1 MLLKFGMLFLHLTA
15 LFQIAKFRILC
26 LVWKNLQ
33 QNYSTV
39 WGSVRKVNSYSLR
52 TGRYARNVS
61 FLCGD
66 MNFGYLDTTNV
77 ESLCQRC
84 SLSDGIVHTLL
95 TVSVY
100 KTNPSSIF
108 STSEQGLEQ
117 NCVHIYTALCP
128 HSKKILK

>member
-1 MLLKFGMLFLHLTA
+1 MRMLYLLIFSDSEVSCIVLRVKKFTKVN
-15 LFQIAKFRILC
+15 I
-26 LVWKNLQ
+26 
-33 QNYSTV
+33 
-39 WGSVRKVNSYSLR
+39 WGSVGQVKLLYCMCKPI

-66 MNFGYLDTTNV
+66 MNFGYLDATNV

-84 SLSDGIVHTLL
+84 SLSDDIVHTLL

-108 STSEQGLEQ
+108 STSEQGLYEQ
-117 NCVHIYTALCP
+117 TCVHIYTALCP
-128 HSKKILK
+128 HCKKILK